1 MLRHD
6 QQLSVVTA
14 ISLLALIINF
24 LSLNFT
30 SIDIE
35 GERVSSGQNERILG
49 CVCVWGGGGRGG
61 AQKRTRGKGSKLGN
75 LEQMYLLNVPST
87 TSKKEK
93 KMALQYQQKTWPF
106 NSNKKYEITTEF
118 SFLNYRTDFKSFY
131 FHIYCTFTL
140 P

>member
-49 CVCVWGGGGRGG
+49 CVCVCGGGAGGVLKNEQGGRG
-61 AQKRTRGKGSKLGN
+61 QNSEILSK
-75 LEQMYLLNVPST
+75 
-87 TSKKEK
+87 
-93 KMALQYQQKTWPF
+93 
-106 NSNKKYEITTEF
+106 
-118 SFLNYRTDFKSFY
+118 
-131 FHIYCTFTL
+131 CTF
-140 P
+140 